1 MLQVSRVPGRAC
13 VVKTGGD
20 GYRSAGP
27 ECGWKKKGDFF
38 LLKHGQK
45 FYPIHLLQK
54 SLKECKVNLLQRKA
68 LFSWN

>member
-27 ECGWKKKGDFF
+27 ECRWKKKGDFF

-45 FYPIHLLQK
+45 FYISNPFIT
-54 SLKECKVNLLQRKA
+54 KEFKRMQ
-68 LFSWN
+68 S